1 MLAEFSQEAILNS
14 RFCACAINIAEIAL
28 NATKSQNFNHFIR
41 NPGHCELSWLQIS
54 EHSQV
59 LQWRIQRGVRGPWP
73 PYKPMS
79 GRLTSCSRR
88 KDKRIMVS
96 SHKELNVA
104 NA

>member
-1 MLAEFSQEAILNS
+1 MNLFKSEVRYCNPFP
-14 RFCACAINIAEIAL
+14 
-28 NATKSQNFNHFIR
+28 NARATNNNEYRPVADTAGGGEGQ
-41 NPGHCELSWLQIS
+41 PPL
-54 EHSQV
+54 
-59 LQWRIQRGVRGPWP
+59 

>member
-1 MLAEFSQEAILNS
+1 MAVADTGGG
-14 RFCACAINIAEIAL
+14 A
-28 NATKSQNFNHFIR
+28 
-41 NPGHCELSWLQIS
+41 G
-54 EHSQV
+54 
-59 LQWRIQRGVRGPWP
+59 GPWP

-88 KDKRIMVS
+88 KDKDKRIMVS

>member
-1 MLAEFSQEAILNS
+1 MFTNTYSKCWFADVIMFGAV
-14 RFCACAINIAEIAL
+14 AD
-28 NATKSQNFNHFIR
+28 TK
-41 NPGHCELSWLQIS
+41 GA
-54 EHSQV
+54 
-59 LQWRIQRGVRGPWP
+59 RGAMPPP